1 MNTLKNTLLLL
12 PICLSLASCQ
22 EDPIPKY
29 KTAITVHVQ
38 DENALPINDV
48 DVEIVHNEAGTTAGY
63 KAKGKTDASGNYTY
77 AERSLWTIHLRCSRD
92 GYYPA
97 RIKDY
102 LIADKKDII
111 QKKVHIDIVLKKITN
126 PIALYAKQNDVPI
139 PEKEKWIGFDLQE
152 CDWVKPYG
160 KGKESD
166 VEFLLQN
173 KALDVPMS
181 NGQSGADRI
190 AEIKEMHDKNPSHK
204 ASYMEHRDEFFN
216 LPKGTS
222 TYDQAFAFRVHP
234 WRGTLKMR
242 IPSEKGGLIAEK
254 VNYLLYSKSPSSDYV
269 HLPVTEM
276 RMPYHAPTTGYQAE
290 YSWEKIPGQTLAAT
304 PAEFGFFIKTRIKLD
319 EKGNVISAHY
329 AKFITNLEID
339 IRGRI
344 KFTSYFNPTANDTN
358 LECDVKKN
366 IFKNLNDLE
375 KPYLP

>member
-1 MNTLKNTLLLL
+1 
-12 PICLSLASCQ
+12 
-22 EDPIPKY
+22 
-29 KTAITVHVQ
+29 
-38 DENALPINDV
+38 
-48 DVEIVHNEAGTTAGY
+48 
-63 KAKGKTDASGNYTY
+63 
-77 AERSLWTIHLRCSRD
+77 
-92 GYYPA
+92 
-97 RIKDY
+97 
-102 LIADKKDII
+102 
-111 QKKVHIDIVLKKITN
+111 
-126 PIALYAKQNDVPI
+126 
-139 PEKEKWIGFDLQE
+139 
-152 CDWVKPYG
+152 
-160 KGKESD
+160 
-166 VEFLLQN
+166 
-173 KALDVPMS
+173 
-181 NGQSGADRI
+181 
-190 AEIKEMHDKNPSHK
+190 
-204 ASYMEHRDEFFN
+204 
-216 LPKGTS
+216 
-222 TYDQAFAFRVHP
+222 
-234 WRGTLKMR
+234 MR